1 MRSRKKASR
10 RVRHELGQDVPD
22 SGQEHLAHSDNG
34 FLVTTTSLDAA
45 IAFSKFRMLSGMDE
59 RVGHLNQKRFQ
70 VRACT
75 GNARGLNLCAALV
88 IPWATASPRT
98 QVLGCWKYGHVAADL
113 RKDSNSRH
121 TFACCESL
129 TEVAISD
136 GVASIGICAFSEC
149 QNLTRVIIPRS
160 VTFIDRRAFSNCSKK
175 LVLTVER
182 GSYAEEYASKQ
193 KIPHIYP
200 DAGASQDAQAPSPS
214 PRKKSNR

>member
-1 MRSRKKASR
+1 MRSRKEASR

-75 GNARGLNLCAALV
+75 GNASGLNLCAALV

-98 QVLGCWKYGHVAADL
+98 QVLGCWKYGHVAAYL

-121 TFACCESL
+121 RIIAEAGDSAQEL
-129 TEVAISD
+129 EN
-136 GVASIGICAFSEC
+136 ICKGFTDAE
-149 QNLTRVIIPRS
+149 NLLLQ
-160 VTFIDRRAFSNCSKK
+160 A
-175 LVLTVER
+175 L
-182 GSYAEEYASKQ
+182 AE
-193 KIPHIYP
+193 
-200 DAGASQDAQAPSPS
+200 
-214 PRKKSNR
+214 

>member
-1 MRSRKKASR
+1 VRSRKEASR

-75 GNARGLNLCAALV
+75 GNASGLNLCAALV

-98 QVLGCWKYGHVAADL
+98 QVLGCWKYGHVAAYL

-121 TFACCESL
+121 RIIAEAGDSAQEL
-129 TEVAISD
+129 EN
-136 GVASIGICAFSEC
+136 ICKGFTDAE
-149 QNLTRVIIPRS
+149 NLLLQ
-160 VTFIDRRAFSNCSKK
+160 A
-175 LVLTVER
+175 L
-182 GSYAEEYASKQ
+182 AE
-193 KIPHIYP
+193 
-200 DAGASQDAQAPSPS
+200 
-214 PRKKSNR
+214 

>member
-75 GNARGLNLCAALV
+75 GNASGLNLCAALV

-98 QVLGCWKYGHVAADL
+98 QVLGCWKYGHVAAYL

-121 TFACCESL
+121 RIIAEAGDSAQEL
-129 TEVAISD
+129 EN
-136 GVASIGICAFSEC
+136 ICKGFTDAE
-149 QNLTRVIIPRS
+149 NLLLQ
-160 VTFIDRRAFSNCSKK
+160 A
-175 LVLTVER
+175 L
-182 GSYAEEYASKQ
+182 AE
-193 KIPHIYP
+193 
-200 DAGASQDAQAPSPS
+200 
-214 PRKKSNR
+214 

>member
-59 RVGHLNQKRFQ
+59 RVGHLNQKRFK

-75 GNARGLNLCAALV
+75 GNASGLNLCAALV

-98 QVLGCWKYGHVAADL
+98 QVLGCWKYGHVAAYL

-121 TFACCESL
+121 RIIAEAGDSAQEL
-129 TEVAISD
+129 EN
-136 GVASIGICAFSEC
+136 ICKGFTDAE
-149 QNLTRVIIPRS
+149 NLLLQ
-160 VTFIDRRAFSNCSKK
+160 A
-175 LVLTVER
+175 L
-182 GSYAEEYASKQ
+182 AE
-193 KIPHIYP
+193 
-200 DAGASQDAQAPSPS
+200 
-214 PRKKSNR
+214 

>member
-75 GNARGLNLCAALV
+75 GNASGLNLCAALV

-98 QVLGCWKYGHVAADL
+98 QVLGCWKYGHVAAYL
-113 RKDSNSRH
+113 RKDSNRRH
-121 TFACCESL
+121 RIIAEAGDSAQEL
-129 TEVAISD
+129 EN
-136 GVASIGICAFSEC
+136 ICKGFTDAE
-149 QNLTRVIIPRS
+149 NLLLQ
-160 VTFIDRRAFSNCSKK
+160 A
-175 LVLTVER
+175 L
-182 GSYAEEYASKQ
+182 AE
-193 KIPHIYP
+193 
-200 DAGASQDAQAPSPS
+200 
-214 PRKKSNR
+214 

>member
-59 RVGHLNQKRFQ
+59 RVSHLNQKRFQ

-75 GNARGLNLCAALV
+75 GNASGLNLCAALV

-98 QVLGCWKYGHVAADL
+98 QVLGCWKYGHVAAYL

-121 TFACCESL
+121 RIIAEGISAKGSQMRRISCSRRWRSRRSWSIWSRHWRSFTACSGE
-129 TEVAISD
+129 T
-136 GVASIGICAFSEC
+136 
-149 QNLTRVIIPRS
+149 
-160 VTFIDRRAFSNCSKK
+160 
-175 LVLTVER
+175 
-182 GSYAEEYASKQ
+182 
-193 KIPHIYP
+193 
-200 DAGASQDAQAPSPS
+200 APSTAA
-214 PRKKSNR
+214 

>member
-1 MRSRKKASR
+1 MRSRKEASR

-75 GNARGLNLCAALV
+75 GNASGLNICAALV

-98 QVLGCWKYGHVAADL
+98 QVLGCWKYGHVAAYL

-121 TFACCESL
+121 RIIAEAGDSAQEL
-129 TEVAISD
+129 EN
-136 GVASIGICAFSEC
+136 ICKGFTDAE
-149 QNLTRVIIPRS
+149 NLLLQ
-160 VTFIDRRAFSNCSKK
+160 A
-175 LVLTVER
+175 L
-182 GSYAEEYASKQ
+182 AE
-193 KIPHIYP
+193 
-200 DAGASQDAQAPSPS
+200 
-214 PRKKSNR
+214 

>member
-75 GNARGLNLCAALV
+75 GNASGLNICAALV

-98 QVLGCWKYGHVAADL
+98 QVLGCWKYGHVAAYL

-121 TFACCESL
+121 RIIAEAGDSAQEL
-129 TEVAISD
+129 EN
-136 GVASIGICAFSEC
+136 ICKGFTDAE
-149 QNLTRVIIPRS
+149 NLLLQ
-160 VTFIDRRAFSNCSKK
+160 A
-175 LVLTVER
+175 L
-182 GSYAEEYASKQ
+182 AE
-193 KIPHIYP
+193 
-200 DAGASQDAQAPSPS
+200 
-214 PRKKSNR
+214 

>member
-34 FLVTTTSLDAA
+34 FLVATTSLDAA
-45 IAFSKFRMLSGMDE
+45 IAFSKFRMLSGMDD

-75 GNARGLNLCAALV
+75 GNASGLNLCAALV

-98 QVLGCWKYGHVAADL
+98 QVLGCWKYGHVAAYL

-121 TFACCESL
+121 RIIAEAGNGAQEL
-129 TEVAISD
+129 EN
-136 GVASIGICAFSEC
+136 ICKGFTDAE
-149 QNLTRVIIPRS
+149 NLLLQ
-160 VTFIDRRAFSNCSKK
+160 A
-175 LVLTVER
+175 L
-182 GSYAEEYASKQ
+182 AE
-193 KIPHIYP
+193 
-200 DAGASQDAQAPSPS
+200 
-214 PRKKSNR
+214 